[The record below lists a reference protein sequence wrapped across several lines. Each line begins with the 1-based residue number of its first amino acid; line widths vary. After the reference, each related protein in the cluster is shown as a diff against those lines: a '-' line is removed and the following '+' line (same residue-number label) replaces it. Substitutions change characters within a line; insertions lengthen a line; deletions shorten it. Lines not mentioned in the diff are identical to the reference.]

1 MVCKLL
7 NVSLIVK
14 GWFLLSYDLK
24 KQCLSVSGQALSDT
38 NLCLIKLYSFHGRY
52 TRSKIGGA
60 YHHCKN
66 SYYRPY
72 I

>member
-1 MVCKLL
+1 MVCKRL

-14 GWFLLSYDLK
+14 DCLLLSCDLK
-24 KQCLSVSGQALSDT
+24 KQYLSVSGQALSDT
-38 NLCLIKLYSFHGRY
+38 ILCLIKLYSFHGRY